1 MDMREK
7 RQGSW
12 DDTEVSD
19 LVLGV
24 SDHGVRSQLGRKQ
37 ME

>member
-1 MDMREK
+1 MDIREK

-12 DDTEVSD
+12 DDTKVSD

-24 SDHGVRSQLGRKQ
+24 SDHDVRSQLGRKQ